1 MPTPGASHNRKAG
14 SQIPCARRDRDNK
27 ADLGRPMD
35 THGSAAQPSLVQ
47 RNPPRPDSSPA
58 PARTSSA
65 TRRTAGDP
73 DPAELDQ
80 QSLGTLD
87 RDPHSGSGRGRVNP
101 RPSWTGS
108 PSCRG
113 PSRARASTA
122 TSSRG
127 FVCSPTR
134 GRFRPASAG
143 PSPRFEVTDRCR
155 HAAQP
160 SRTDGIS
167 RSAWLPTGREPRPV
181 VNAGPQCWKAC
192 RGPPLKNSNLLSS
205 AMLTCANATGD
216 GCGLSRCRDLAQFL
230 VTKQTASRTRACTP
244 EKRAPWRSGPAPGAA
259 RRFRTR
265 RQAGSAGALVDQRTS

>member
-134 GRFRPASAG
+134 GRFRAGLSWSQPAIRSDRSLPACCAAISHGRNFQVGLAAHRPRAPAGGERWPAVLESVSGATPQEFESLILRNADLRKRDRRRVRLVSMSRFGSVFGHETDRQQDQGVHTGKACALAFWAGAGRSATFSNAPAS
-143 PSPRFEVTDRCR
+143 RF
-155 HAAQP
+155 
-160 SRTDGIS
+160 
-167 RSAWLPTGREPRPV
+167 
-181 VNAGPQCWKAC
+181 CW
-192 RGPPLKNSNLLSS
+192 
-205 AMLTCANATGD
+205 
-216 GCGLSRCRDLAQFL
+216 
-230 VTKQTASRTRACTP
+230 
-244 EKRAPWRSGPAPGAA
+244 
-259 RRFRTR
+259 
-265 RQAGSAGALVDQRTS
+265 SAG